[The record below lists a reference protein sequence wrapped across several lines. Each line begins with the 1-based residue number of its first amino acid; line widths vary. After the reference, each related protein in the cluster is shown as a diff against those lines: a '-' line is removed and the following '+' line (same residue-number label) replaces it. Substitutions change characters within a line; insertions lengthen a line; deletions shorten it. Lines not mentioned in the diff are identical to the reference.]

1 VVLIEGIH
9 QLTIDDTPAEIPS
22 ATELVYEVS
31 LMCVEVV
38 DSLSEQRDE
47 LGLRLTEEKMP
58 TTVEV
63 RYGIHLDVS
72 ERLTSVSLVS
82 RDDVS
87 VQSPVVSLGLAARVI
102 HAGADGRELDRSAHH
117 LAGTMVEA
125 TEQIKNHTALAVIV
139 VEAVAF
145 WVVASVEIAGVYIV
159 LTKVRVRLTR
169 VARGRAVLLDDP
181 LHAVSEPPR

>member
-9 QLTIDDTPAEIPS
+9 RLRIDDTPAEIPS
-22 ATELVYEVS
+22 ATELVDEVS
-31 LMCVEVV
+31 PMCVEVV
-38 DSLSEQRDE
+38 DRLGEQRDE

-72 ERLTSVSLVS
+72 ERLTSVLVVS

-117 LAGTMVEA
+117 LAGTMVEPPNRSR
-125 TEQIKNHTALAVIV
+125 TTQP
-139 VEAVAF
+139 
-145 WVVASVEIAGVYIV
+145 
-159 LTKVRVRLTR
+159 
-169 VARGRAVLLDDP
+169 LL
-181 LHAVSEPPR
+181 SWSSR